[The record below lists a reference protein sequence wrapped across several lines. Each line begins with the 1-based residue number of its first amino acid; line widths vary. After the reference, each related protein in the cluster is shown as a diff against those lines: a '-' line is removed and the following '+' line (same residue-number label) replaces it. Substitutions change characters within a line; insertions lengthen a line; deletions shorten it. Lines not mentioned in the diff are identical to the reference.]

1 MVCSQNVCV
10 LSGLQPCVRLPRF
23 RPDRVTL
30 LLRSDAGRHLAPL
43 PGQAQRGM
51 AVATAMPMA
60 GRDHTMLLCSSGRL
74 VGCGGKA
81 ERTCDLPEHEQ
92 GMVFCQVVAAASC
105 RAVSLGWLSVGV
117 WKEELRLRPGRAP
130 ERSCA
135 GTARRSHVAAA
146 VQRARAALH
155 GSCTGLGSH
164 SFDRWG
170 LALSSKLPWI
180 RRGARKLHPQAL
192 VVNDKSGHPH
202 SGVQRGH
209 PIMHARFLPYPPP
222 SEEANSVLVGERF
235 IQRRRI
241 SSRKRRQPQVP
252 RRHASPHPE

>member
-1 MVCSQNVCV
+1 
-10 LSGLQPCVRLPRF
+10 
-23 RPDRVTL
+23 
-30 LLRSDAGRHLAPL
+30 
-43 PGQAQRGM
+43 
-51 AVATAMPMA
+51 
-60 GRDHTMLLCSSGRL
+60 MLLCSSGRL

-222 SEEANSVLVGERF
+222 QRGSQQCPRWGAVHPEEEDLQQEAEAAAGSSPTCEPASRVDCVGRDGDEAWLQAVGWIVEHRFKGMRRCEASAVLVALSVL
-235 IQRRRI
+235 IP
-241 SSRKRRQPQVP
+241 SSSHLRARP
-252 RRHASPHPE
+252 